1 MMLLT
6 LIVTA
11 LALDTSLAA
20 SLHWEIDWQNSVNFY
35 GTYATKNLIPRL
47 AKLDGIVQQRVTEL
61 EQEIDLNFAT
71 LMTITTMMGV
81 VLIMTLHACY
91 TACKQRVDTALP
103 VPVKPVAS
111 RVPLVRQNP
120 DVPRPIEVQ
129 PIEMDIKNTISPPSW
144 VDPPY
149 KCRN

>member
-1 MMLLT
+1 MLLT
-6 LIVTA
+6 LIVA
-11 LALDTSLAA
+11 VLALDTSLAA
-20 SLHWEIDWQNSVNFY
+20 SLHWAIDWDNQVNSY

-47 AKLDGIVQQRVTEL
+47 AKLDGIVKQRVTEL
-61 EQEIDLNFAT
+61 EQEIDLNFAI
-71 LMTITTMMGV
+71 LMAITTMMGI

-91 TACKQRVDTALP
+91 IACKQRVHTALP
-103 VPVKPVAS
+103 IPIKPVAS

-129 PIEMDIKNTISPPSW
+129 PIEMDIKNQISPSTW
-144 VDPPY
+144 VDRPY

>member
-1 MMLLT
+1 MKM
-6 LIVTA
+6 IVA
-11 LALDTSLAA
+11 VLAFDLSLAA
-20 SLHWEIDWQNSVNFY
+20 SLHWEINWQNSVNSY
-35 GTYATKNLIPRL
+35 CTYAMKNLIPRL

-61 EQEIDLNFAT
+61 EQEICLNFAI

-103 VPVKPVAS
+103 VPIKPVAS

-120 DVPRPIEVQ
+120 DVPRPIEVE
-129 PIEMDIKNTISPPSW
+129 PIEMDIKNQISPPTW